1 MSNADQIAKGFSISG
16 LLDERAQVRERYPIE
31 EVEVAAVTDSPANIA
46 YSMDADA
53 IARLAASIE
62 REGLTDIPLARRL
75 EDGSLEM
82 ISGHRRKAAFAL
94 LSKRDEKFAKMP
106 CRIMDG
112 IDDKQ
117 AEVLLHTANYHNR
130 QLSVMERA
138 AASAALGEEVER
150 LREDNP
156 ELAGVRSEDIKAAI
170 ITEQTGKK
178 ISGKTIQR
186 QEARA
191 RKASALAPQWQ
202 AEIERAAVPDKAID
216 VLAKMDEG
224 KQHRAFEA
232 FEEGRPDA
240 KSTVAFLK
248 NFECSPEVEADLR
261 LVKARAFLDAFA
273 AGNHAPNEA
282 DKEAIAD
289 IVRLASQ
296 LASVR

>member
-31 EVEVAAVTDSPANIA
+31 EVEVSAVADSPANIA

-75 EDGSLEM
+75 DDGSIEM

-94 LSKRDEKFAKMP
+94 LSKRDKRFSKMP

-186 QEARA
+186 QESRA
-191 RKASALAPQWQ
+191 RKASTLAPQWQ
-202 AEIERAAVPDKAID
+202 AEIERSGVPDKAID
-216 VLAKMDEG
+216 VLAKMDED
-224 KQHRAFEA
+224 KQRRAFEA
-232 FEEGRPDA
+232 FEEEQPDA

-248 NFECSPEVEADLR
+248 NFERSPEAEADSR
-261 LVKARAFLDAFA
+261 LVKARAYLDAFTA
-273 AGNHAPNEA
+273 AKRTLTNA
-282 DKEAIAD
+282 DKEVISDIA
-289 IVRLASQ
+289 RLASQ
-296 LASVR
+296 LTSVG